1 MLITLCY
8 VYLWVRFQRCY
19 TLVIRSTVHRL
30 HRSSSFTFCSA
41 LKPAQLQRLKQ
52 RQGHSFSKQVTRPAD
67 LQETACIQLG
77 SKVFYI
83 TDAQPCEDLSKW
95 TLLRGTALI
104 YLDSAPRR
112 EHVAFVLEA
121 ASGQEQGAS
130 LHKLPT
136 SSKKILKWSDYC
148 LPLACISG
156 DPFKLIADAS
166 VDNFTRLG
174 VAFMEDRLQMDNGM
188 VPEKIVSVLLEES
201 ALKKLVENTKMD
213 EVKSPVSGTQTEQTE
228 AEMPKLKETV
238 SDNESGDNLQDGPQ
252 LAKTVQ
258 RLQKDQSS
266 GRAQEE
272 NTNQAQ
278 SKDQKENQ
286 AYLGGDH
293 HRDGH
298 HLHLSSCHE
307 CLDLENST
315 IESVKFA
322 SAENIHDLPDDY
334 SGFGNRSEDES
345 CTGQS
350 RRVNVSGKP
359 PNVLVYTGSDPS
371 RFQARYQQVK
381 TILAECIDM
390 DSYIVYHL
398 LEEQV
403 LKDPWAENSLL
414 LVCASE
420 ELVPEKFHKLFL
432 NYLSKGGKILGL
444 ASFFCFSGVSVA
456 PKEALKNKIHKLCF
470 TKADNTDIELDV
482 LTSGRV
488 YENAAASRDSGVEFW
503 GHLGNKDKDMVIV
516 RLPYGDNG
524 GEAILSQVLLDTPP
538 DSQEIQDPEDFN
550 MLKVSNAR
558 RYEVLTEILGALG
571 LSCEL
576 SVVPPPSPLYLLATT
591 ESTRLSFLEWLS
603 TAVDTEG
610 ILRSSKV
617 SLKVVSALQPGVEL
631 MEGIIPLVT
640 QPSGFS
646 SEQLD
651 LQTYSRSLR
660 SRSLGQIVLFAEVTP
675 TTMDLLD
682 GLMLRL
688 PQEMGLIAIAGR
700 QTQGKGRGGNAWLSP
715 LGCAMFTLHVRV
727 PVQSPLGQRIPFLQ
741 HLVALAVVEAVRTL
755 PGYQDIDLRVKWPND
770 IYYSAL
776 MKLGG
781 VLVTTTLMGDTF
793 HALVGCGFNVS
804 NSNPT
809 VCIND
814 LIVQYNKEN
823 GSALKALSTTQ
834 LIGCSVTVLESLID
848 AFQEKGVAGV
858 LPLYYKRWV
867 HSGTQVRLW
876 SEQGPQACVVGLDD
890 CGFLQVESEEQGVVS
905 VQPDGNS
912 FDMLRN
918 LIVTKQR

>member
-30 HRSSSFTFCSA
+30 HASSSFTFCTA
-41 LKPAQLQRLKQ
+41 LKPGQLQKEKQ
-52 RQGHSFSKQVTRPAD
+52 RHGQSFSKHITRPSNLD
-67 LQETACIQLG
+67 ETACLQLG
-77 SKVFYI
+77 NKLLYI
-83 TDAQPCEDLSKW
+83 TDSQPCEDLSKW
-95 TLLRGTALI
+95 TLLQETPLI
-104 YLDSAPRR
+104 YLESTPRR
-112 EHVAFVLEA
+112 ERVAFVLEA
-121 ASGQEQGAS
+121 ASGQEQKTA
-130 LHKLPT
+130 LHKLSA

-156 DPFKLIADAS
+156 DPFKLIAS
-166 VDNFTRLG
+166 VDNFCRLG

-213 EVKSPVSGTQTEQTE
+213 GEKSPVPGTQTEQAE
-228 AEMPKLKETV
+228 AEIPKLKETV
-238 SDNESGDNLQDGPQ
+238 SDNESGDNRQDGPQ

-258 RLQKDQSS
+258 GLQKDRSS
-266 GRAQEE
+266 DKAQEE
-272 NTNQAQ
+272 NANQPQ
-278 SKDQKENQ
+278 STDQKENQ
-286 AYLGGDH
+286 ASLGGNH

-307 CLDLENST
+307 CLELENST

-322 SAENIHDLPDDY
+322 SAENIHNLPDDY
-334 SGFGNRSEDES
+334 SGFGSEDES

-371 RFQARYQQVK
+371 RFLTKYQQVK

-414 LVCASE
+414 LVFASE
-420 ELVPEKFHKLFL
+420 EPVPEKFHKLFL
-432 NYLSKGGKILGL
+432 NYLSKGGKIFGL
-444 ASFFCFSGVSVA
+444 SSFFCFSGVNLA

-470 TKADNTDIELDV
+470 TKTDHTDIELDV
-482 LTSGRV
+482 LTSGMV
-488 YENAAASRDSGVEFW
+488 YEKVGASRDSGVEFW
-503 GHLGNKDKDMVIV
+503 GQLGNKDKDMVIV

-524 GEAILSQVLLDTPP
+524 GEAILSQVLLDTSP

-558 RYEVLTEILGALG
+558 RYEVLTEILSALG

-576 SVVPPPSPLYLLATT
+576 SNVPPPSPLYLLTTT
-591 ESTRLSFLEWLS
+591 ESSRLSFLEWLS

-610 ILRSSKV
+610 ILRSAKV
-617 SLKVVSALQPGVEL
+617 SLKAVSALQPGMEL
-631 MEGIIPLVT
+631 MEGILPLVT
-640 QPSGFS
+640 QPLGFS

-651 LQTYSRSLR
+651 LQTYSRSLQ

-682 GLMLRL
+682 GMMLQL

-715 LGCAMFTLHVRV
+715 LGSALFTLHVRV

-781 VLVTTTLMGDTF
+781 VLVTSTLMGNTF

-823 GSALKALSTTQ
+823 GSALKALSTAQ
-834 LIGCSVTVLESLID
+834 LIGRSVTVLERLID
-848 AFQEKGVAGV
+848 AFQEKGAPGV

-867 HSGTQVRLW
+867 HSGTRVHLW
-876 SEQGPQACVVGLDD
+876 SEQGPQACIVGLDD
-890 CGFLQVESEEQGVVS
+890 CGFLQVESEEQGIVS
-905 VQPDGNS
+905 VQHDGNS